1 MVTEVDDYYQN
12 KHIFLNNDTLY
23 VLGEF
28 NQDVSN
34 EVIPKMN
41 DLVQRL
47 SMTRD
52 AQFEIIINSPGGY
65 FDELLSIL
73 YYIDV
78 LKSMNVKI
86 ITKVIGVADS
96 CASMLAVYGDERYMY
111 KYASNLMHFG
121 YYPLPTAKN
130 YTDVNRCADNC
141 KNHFDKIIDIYLN
154 HSKLSEEEI
163 KKLLNDDNLRLS
175 AEKCLEYGFCD
186 YIVY

>member
-34 EVIPKMN
+34 EVIPQMN

-96 CASMLAVYGDERYMY
+96 CASMLAIYGDERYMY
-111 KYASNLMHFG
+111 KYATNLMHFG

-130 YTDVNRCADNC
+130 YIDVNRCADNC